1 MSTTE
6 YEKHNL
12 EAHVDL
18 CAERYGQLKQELE
31 NLQQGQVATNQRL
44 DKLDEMIEKISDR
57 LSEKENDALKSI
69 IKVGATLILT
79 LLGTLGGVM
88 WYVITV

>member
-18 CAERYGQLKQELE
+18 CAERYEQLKLELE
-31 NLQQGQVATNQRL
+31 NLQNGQIATNQRL
-44 DKLDEMIEKISDR
+44 DKLEEMMRQIAES
-57 LSEKENDALKSI
+57 LTEKENSALRSI
-69 IKVGATLILT
+69 IKVSGTLILT
-79 LLGTLGGVM
+79 LLGTLGGVL
-88 WYVITV
+88 WYLIT

>member
-18 CAERYGQLKQELE
+18 CAERYEQLKQELE
-31 NLQQGQVATNQRL
+31 NLQHGQIATNQRL
-44 DKLDEMIEKISDR
+44 DKLEEMIEQIARS
-57 LSEKENDALKSI
+57 LSEKENSALRSI
-69 IKVGATLILT
+69 IKVSGTLILT
-79 LLGTLGGVM
+79 LLGTIGGIV
-88 WYVITV
+88 WYLIT